1 MTHNM
6 FRTVHGSRRTP
17 VQKVLGQDRQPLVM
31 SMIAS
36 TVFAE
41 VPESVAAPA
50 GSRFIPAAYLG
61 PSYSSRASFVSGLV
75 GPIGQQEVN
84 VFQAKSIRVLNKI
97 VFNPELCPTLIRQI
111 GSREMRSEPESVVD
125 LRPLP
130 QPMPSSGPPVLWLRD
145 HGRTPGWYAL
155 ISPGRVH
162 MADSWS
168 A

>member
-1 MTHNM
+1 MTKAVPCRVEEVGPQVHEQVGAAERAVRSLKERLACLKLDLMHEGLELILDAGNMDRVVRYIAMIHNM

-31 SMIAS
+31 SLIAS

-75 GPIGQQEVN
+75 GPIGQQEVK
-84 VFQAKSIRVLNKI
+84 VFQAKSVRLLK
-97 VFNPELCPTLIRQI
+97 
-111 GSREMRSEPESVVD
+111 
-125 LRPLP
+125 
-130 QPMPSSGPPVLWLRD
+130 
-145 HGRTPGWYAL
+145 
-155 ISPGRVH
+155 
-162 MADSWS
+162 
-168 A
+168 